1 MNTNQRL
8 NISVLVRQAIDPY
21 HCGDTLTASEVA
33 VGYDCA
39 RTTIGLS
46 VALPPLLLL
55 LPSRPSSPLRL
66 SGAGAWRRHVGE
78 WISVWGVFVPGLLV
92 HGHDV
97 DHVSLEDSV
106 SAMRPVELGVEEG
119 DAAS

>member
-46 VALPPLLLL
+46 VVCLHGDPFLSY
-55 LPSRPSSPLRL
+55 LPSQHSC
-66 SGAGAWRRHVGE
+66 
-78 WISVWGVFVPGLLV
+78 
-92 HGHDV
+92 
-97 DHVSLEDSV
+97 
-106 SAMRPVELGVEEG
+106 GVETSHSLF
-119 DAAS
+119 AVTY